1 MKAFPDKQLHPKD
14 PIAKAKGRLR
24 VEKYG
29 KLTGNFYKVA
39 WLPSTPEER
48 KTNWEQLVKKLGD
61 MDEELKSLGTTF
73 FGGNIPEMSDYMIW
87 PWIERLPIMVSNIQT
102 IIVQT
107 QYLWPS

>member
-1 MKAFPDKQLHPKD
+1 MFPDNQLHPKD

-29 KLTGNFYKVA
+29 KLTGNFYKIA

-61 MDEELKSLGTTF
+61 MDEELGSLGTTF
-73 FGGNIPEMSDYMIW
+73 FGGNAPDMADYMIW
-87 PWIERLPIMVSNIQT
+87 PWIERLPIMVRDQAS
-102 IIVQT
+102 VQI
-107 QYLWPS
+107 LSLFVHIS